1 MCNINIDKTIAKV
14 RKHLYKYTSD
24 IKMCEESSGG
34 MKRNK
39 RIKKETKSIK
49 SFMEIVDLL
58 RFGVE

>member
-14 RKHLYKYTSD
+14 HIHLYQYTSD
-24 IKMCEESSGG
+24 IKMYKESSGG

-39 RIKKETKSIK
+39 RINKETKSIK

-58 RFGVE
+58 RFGIE